1 MRRTDAHTTNV
12 QLEERTPGGRTLGRL
27 AVGTLAAFA
36 LFALL
41 ARAPALAM
49 AGAFVA
55 GTCLGAARERR

>member
-27 AVGTLAAFA
+27 AVGTVAAFT
-36 LFALL
+36 LLTLL
-41 ARAPALAM
+41 ARAPTLAM

-55 GTCLGAARERR
+55 GACLGAARERR

>member
-1 MRRTDAHTTNV
+1 M
-12 QLEERTPGGRTLGRL
+12 GRL

-36 LFALL
+36 LLTLL

-55 GTCLGAARERR
+55 GVCLGAARERR

>member
-1 MRRTDAHTTNV
+1 MRRTNTYTTDV
-12 QLEERTPGGRTLGRL
+12 QLEQRTPGGRTLGRL

-36 LFALL
+36 LLTLL

-55 GTCLGAARERR
+55 GACLGAARERR